1 LITVA
6 GSRPLGAPWVSLGS
20 EDTLEPG
27 VSVHYSMI
35 TVTSAHHRCLVYHIL
50 LVALEVFPWS
60 EELASRPFHGWLCS
74 RLERFLAVVD
84 SSSVLLDGP
93 SKPCIPHL
101 ELELELELT
110 WLSIPPAPGVN
121 TLSTVSP
128 VILVLALCLSLL
140 LL

>member
-1 LITVA
+1 
-6 GSRPLGAPWVSLGS
+6 
-20 EDTLEPG
+20 
-27 VSVHYSMI
+27 MI

-128 VILVLALCLSLL
+128 VILGNRVIELIEVLMVIVLAVSSPCVRPVLVLVVVVRV
-140 LL
+140 